1 MIYQIGVAIGA
12 WWQKYVAY
20 IDLGCYYL
28 IGLPLGFLLGFVY
41 QFGVQ
46 VSCVYFF
53 SKFTFATL
61 SVTRAFYFFPI
72 LLFYYLSSGYYKMR
86 KFKRCRPLLKYRT
99 L

>member
-12 WWQKYVAY
+12 GWQKYVAY

-46 VSCVYFF
+46 VSCIQYF
-53 SKFTFATL
+53 
-61 SVTRAFYFFPI
+61 
-72 LLFYYLSSGYYKMR
+72 SS
-86 KFKRCRPLLKYRT
+86 
-99 L
+99 

>member
-12 WWQKYVAY
+12 GWQKYVAY

-46 VSCVYFF
+46 VSCGHFF

-61 SVTRAFYFFPI
+61 TATRVFYSFSI
-72 LLFYYLSSGYYKMR
+72 LPFYYLSSGYYKNE
-86 KFKRCRPLLKYRT
+86 KV
-99 L
+99 